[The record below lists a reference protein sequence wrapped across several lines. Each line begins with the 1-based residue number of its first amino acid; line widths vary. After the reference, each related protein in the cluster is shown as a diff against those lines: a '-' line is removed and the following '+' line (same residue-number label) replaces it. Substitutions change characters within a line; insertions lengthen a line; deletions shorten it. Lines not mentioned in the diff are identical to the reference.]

1 MKNELYMRQRPIT
14 VADHHQVL
22 EPWAELRRQ
31 LSQPPAVLCLDY
43 HTDIL
48 SCHTR
53 DIPLPADGAWRDRET
68 VSRAI
73 AGLRHD
79 EHFDWALRSGTISKA
94 VIVSLTAPATTPAH
108 PAIEV
113 RHAAA
118 LPEPEVILNQPES
131 FRATADRLLHDS
143 FLQPLTADIDMDRE
157 PWILDIDC
165 DFFLTAAATD
175 FSADSRFAALARQA
189 ALVTLSQETV
199 WVRLLR
205 LPGETITGE
214 SLADMLTDR
223 LSRLRA

>member
-1 MKNELYMRQRPIT
+1 MKNDPYMPPRPIT

-22 EPWAELRRQ
+22 EPWAELRRR
-31 LSQPPAVLCLDY
+31 LPRPPAVLCLDY

-48 SCHTR
+48 SCHAR
-53 DIPLPADGAWRDRET
+53 DIPLPADGAWRDRGT

-94 VIVSLTAPATTPAH
+94 VIVSLTAPATPPAH

-113 RHAAA
+113 RHAGT
-118 LPEPEVILNQPES
+118 LPEPEVILNRPES
-131 FRATADRLLHDS
+131 FRKTADGLLHDS
-143 FLQPLTADIDMDRE
+143 FLRPLIADIDMTRA

-175 FSADSRFAALARQA
+175 FSDDSLFATIARQA

-214 SLADMLTDR
+214 SLAATLTDR
-223 LSRLRA
+223 LARLRA